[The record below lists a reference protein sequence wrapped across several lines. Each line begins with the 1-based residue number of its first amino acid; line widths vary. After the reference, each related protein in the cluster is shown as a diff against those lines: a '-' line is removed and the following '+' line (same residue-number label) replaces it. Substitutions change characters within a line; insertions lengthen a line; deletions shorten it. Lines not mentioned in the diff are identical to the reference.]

1 MNVHP
6 EKCIDNR
13 GEEYLKS
20 TFLDIAH
27 ALGCDTVSEAISLFR
42 SMLDEMGISQPT
54 SREREKELDI
64 LSSSVNPIRLKNN
77 PVELDGE
84 SIQNLYVKVIADS

>member
-1 MNVHP
+1 MNTHP

-13 GEEYLKS
+13 GVDYLKG
-20 TFLDIAH
+20 TFLNIAH
-27 ALGCDTVSEAISLFR
+27 TLGCDTVSEAISLFR
-42 SMLDEMGISQPT
+42 SMLDEMGISQPI

-77 PVELDGE
+77 PVELDVE